1 LSQLVESI
9 RVGATGEAF
18 LLDRQ
23 GLYQTKTRFPSRLL
37 ESSGFPFLGAHTGV
51 HSAELTTGGR
61 AYLYS
66 DVWTAAGQWMLVF
79 RQEKAEAFAPLQR
92 AMWTSAF
99 IILVGLVGVAVAAL
113 AISRRL
119 VRYVRE
125 ADTKTDELNAQ
136 LMVSSKMAAVGE
148 MATGVAHE
156 INNPLANIETLRTWI
171 LDLVTDEGLAAEDV
185 AEVIASTRKIGDQ
198 VERCRLIT
206 HDLLRFSRRSDSGR
220 ASTNLEA
227 LVREMIEMIEHRAR
241 SENVH
246 FEIRPDAS
254 PLPPLLLSS
263 SKLQQVL
270 LNILNNAVDAMEG
283 KGGKVTVVI
292 RRAGSKVRIAVT
304 DSGSGIAPEHL
315 PRIFEPFFT
324 TKPVGK
330 GTGLGLAVCYGLV
343 QQMNGALTAESK
355 VGAGSTF
362 TLTLPIEPAEAD
374 ATPGVGRAPAAEGA
388 AVGGTLST
396 GPG

>member
-1 LSQLVESI
+1 
-9 RVGATGEAF
+9 
-18 LLDRQ
+18 
-23 GLYQTKTRFPSRLL
+23 
-37 ESSGFPFLGAHTGV
+37 
-51 HSAELTTGGR
+51 
-61 AYLYS
+61 
-66 DVWTAAGQWMLVF
+66 
-79 RQEKAEAFAPLQR
+79 
-92 AMWTSAF
+92 MWTSAF
-99 IILVGLVGVAVAAL
+99 VILVGLVGVAVAAL
-113 AISRRL
+113 AISGRL

-171 LDLVTDEGLAAEDV
+171 LDLVTEEGLAAQDV
-185 AEVIASTRKIGDQ
+185 PEVIASTRKIGDQ

-220 ASTNLEA
+220 VSTNLEG
-227 LVREMIEMIEHRAR
+227 LVREMIDMIEHRAR

-246 FEIRPDAS
+246 FEIRLDSS
-254 PLPPLLLSS
+254 PLPALLLST

-270 LNILNNAVDAMEG
+270 LNILNNAVDAMDG
-283 KGGKVTVVI
+283 KGGTVKVAI
-292 RRAGSKVRIAVT
+292 RRAGTKVRIAIT

-343 QQMNGALTAESK
+343 QQMNGVLTAESK
-355 VGAGSTF
+355 VGVGSTF
-362 TLTLPIEPAEAD
+362 TLTLPVDLAEED
-374 ATPGVGRAPAAEGA
+374 ATAGAGAPAAGA
-388 AVGGTLST
+388 ATIGGTLSR
-396 GPG
+396 GSSS